1 MKNKVKQSRLYLQL
15 INNEIV
21 VSAFIAFFLGA
32 LFYLLSIFE
41 GIKNYDISFS
51 NFLKGAGIILI
62 ITSIFVII
70 FSVVYKKIKG
80 QFNVGNKVESDSN
93 IITAIC
99 PKCKNKFSAEPKK
112 VDDFIVIECSHCGIK
127 LKKINNNK
135 SN

>member
-1 MKNKVKQSRLYLQL
+1 MKNKIKEPNLILQS
-15 INNEIV
+15 INNEFV
-21 VSAFIAFFLGA
+21 VSAFIAFLLGG

-41 GIKNYDISFS
+41 GIKTYDISFS

-70 FSVVYKKIKG
+70 LSVVYNKIKG
-80 QFNVGNKVESDSN
+80 QFDIRHNEKVDSN
-93 IITAIC
+93 MIIVIC

-112 VDDFIVIECSHCGIK
+112 IDDFIVIECSHCGIK
-127 LKKINNNK
+127 LKKVDNDK